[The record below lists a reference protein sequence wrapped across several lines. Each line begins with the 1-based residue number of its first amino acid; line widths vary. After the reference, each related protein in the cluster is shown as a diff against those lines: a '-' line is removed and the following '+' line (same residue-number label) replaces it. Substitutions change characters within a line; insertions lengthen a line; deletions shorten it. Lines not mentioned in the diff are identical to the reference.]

1 MIRIDGIFIDSFI
14 VIVIV
19 ISWILQ
25 GEVSVSIMFI
35 LNLVW

>member
-1 MIRIDGIFIDSFI
+1 MKRIDGIFIDSFI

-25 GEVSVSIMFI
+25 GEVSVIMFI
-35 LNLVW
+35 LDLVW